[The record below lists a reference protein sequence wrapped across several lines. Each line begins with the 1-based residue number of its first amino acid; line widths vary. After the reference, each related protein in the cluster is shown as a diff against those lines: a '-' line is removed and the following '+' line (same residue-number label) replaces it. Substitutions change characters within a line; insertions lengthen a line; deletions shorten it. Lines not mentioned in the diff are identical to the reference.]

1 MANWNYGHNHFPASV
16 GVQCGRISAVE
27 VAAGSYADVSV
38 TFEEAFQAA
47 PIVTVCF
54 ETDSGAGAFGGC
66 VAAVYGT
73 PTATGFTARLYN
85 SDTTKRVPRAV
96 WTAVGTPK

>member
-1 MANWNYGHNHFPASV
+1 MANWNTGHNHFPADA
-16 GVQCGRISAVE
+16 GVQAGRIASQDI
-27 VAAGSYADVSV
+27 AAGGYTDVSV
-38 TFEEAFQAA
+38 TFPQAFQAA

-66 VAAVYGT
+66 VAAVYGA

-85 SDTTKRVPRAV
+85 SDSSKRSPRVV